1 MPPKRNRAGRVLLRV
16 LVLLQVVLLLDV
28 AATLYS
34 FFDNMGGT
42 RPGAMMVL
50 ATLLACSA
58 VALRATFVGN
68 GSTHGHR
75 VVFMGAQGLAAVTPT
90 LARGIVLD
98 FVAPGGPMQPD
109 GTMGPHP
116 VLGVLGIE
124 MLVAAGL
131 AGLAVMLAYRALP
144 ASGRPGSTFARPLLV
159 WMGAAAVAAV
169 VLVGA
174 YSLQFERVVAEY
186 ADAEPVLIAPK

>member
-1 MPPKRNRAGRVLLRV
+1 MPPKPHRAGRILLRV
-16 LVLLQVVLLLDV
+16 LVLLQLVLLLDV
-28 AATLYS
+28 AVTLYS

-42 RPGAMMVL
+42 RPEAMMVL

-58 VALRATFVGN
+58 VALRATFVGD
-68 GSTHGHR
+68 GSAHGHR
-75 VVFMGAQGLAAVTPT
+75 VVFMGAQGLAVLTPT
-90 LARGIVLD
+90 LARGIVVD
-98 FVAPGGPMQPD
+98 FVAPGGPMRPD

-131 AGLAVMLAYRALP
+131 AGLAVILAARALP

-159 WMGAAAVAAV
+159 WAGAAAVAAV
-169 VLVGA
+169 VMVGA
-174 YSLQFERVVAEY
+174 YSVQFQHTVAEF
-186 ADAEPVLIAPK
+186 AGAEPVTIAPQ